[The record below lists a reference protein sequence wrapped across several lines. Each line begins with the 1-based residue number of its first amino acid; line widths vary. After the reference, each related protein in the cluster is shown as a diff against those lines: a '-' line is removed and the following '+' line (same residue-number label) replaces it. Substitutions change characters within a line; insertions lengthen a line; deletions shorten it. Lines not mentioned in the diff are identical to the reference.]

1 MAAGNTED
9 GVVIEVEDNGVGM
22 DEQTLREAF
31 DPLFTTRARGTGLGL
46 AIVRKIV
53 EEHGGSVSLE
63 SEPNLGTKVTAILTV

>member
-63 SEPNLGTKVTAILTV
+63 SEPNLGTKVTAILPV